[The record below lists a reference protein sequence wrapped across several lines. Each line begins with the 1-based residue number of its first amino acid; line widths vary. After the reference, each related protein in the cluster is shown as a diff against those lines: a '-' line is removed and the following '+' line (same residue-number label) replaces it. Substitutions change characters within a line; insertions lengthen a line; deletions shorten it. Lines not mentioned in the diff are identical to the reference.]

1 MTCFRL
7 LAALGAGLLMM
18 IGLPTSAATPTLT
31 VYTYASFV
39 SDWGPGPLIEPA
51 FEAHCGCDLKF
62 VGVEDGAALLGR
74 LKLEGGRS
82 SADVILGLDTSLV
95 TEAQQTGLLEPHGL
109 NLDTIDFALSWSDP
123 VFIPYDFGYFGF
135 VYDSEKLANPPTSL
149 RALVNQPQGPRI
161 IIQDPRTST
170 PGLGL
175 LLWVRKIFGDN
186 DMSAWAALSPR
197 IVTVTKGW
205 SEAYGLFLKGEAPMV
220 LSYTTSPAYHR
231 HVEQTDQYRV
241 AMFEEGHYQQIEVAA
256 RLAHSAQPEL
266 AKDFLQFLLSDE
278 VQAILPT
285 SNWMLPAVHTEQAL
299 PEAFRD
305 DELPRTSL
313 SFEPS
318 EVSTE
323 RRHWIK
329 RWLTTLAQ

>member
-7 LAALGAGLLMM
+7 LAALGAGLLVM

-95 TEAQQTGLLEPHGL
+95 TEAQQTGLLKPHGL
-109 NLDTIDFALSWSDP
+109 NLDAIDFALSWSDP

-205 SEAYGLFLKGEAPMV
+205 SEAYGLFLEGEAPMV

-241 AMFEEGHYQQIEVAA
+241 AMFEEGHYQQVEVAA

-329 RWLTTLAQ
+329 RWLTTLAR

>member
-74 LKLEGGRS
+74 LKLEGSRS

-95 TEAQQTGLLEPHGL
+95 AEAQQTGLLEPHGL
-109 NLDTIDFALSWSDP
+109 NLDAIDFALSWSDP

-205 SEAYGLFLKGEAPMV
+205 SEAYGLFLEGEAPMV

-241 AMFEEGHYQQIEVAA
+241 AMFEEGHYQQVEVAA

-329 RWLTTLAQ
+329 RWLTTLAR

>member
-7 LAALGAGLLMM
+7 LAALGAGLLTM

-74 LKLEGGRS
+74 LKLEGSRS

-95 TEAQQTGLLEPHGL
+95 TEAQQTGLLETHGL
-109 NLDTIDFALSWSDP
+109 NLGTIDFALSWSDP

-149 RALVNQPQGPRI
+149 RALVNHPQGPRI

-175 LLWVRKIFGDN
+175 LLWVRKIFGDD
-186 DMSAWAALSPR
+186 DMRAWAALSPR

-205 SEAYGLFLKGEAPMV
+205 SEAYGLFLEGEAPMV

-231 HVEQTDQYRV
+231 HVERTDQYRV
-241 AMFEEGHYQQIEVAA
+241 AMFEEGHYQQVEVAA

-266 AKDFLQFLLSDE
+266 AKDFLRFLLSDK

-305 DELPRTSL
+305 NELPKTSL

-318 EVSTE
+318 EVSAE
-323 RRHWIK
+323 RRQWIK

>member
-205 SEAYGLFLKGEAPMV
+205 SEAYGLFLEGEAPMV

-241 AMFEEGHYQQIEVAA
+241 AMFEEGHYQQVEVAA

>member
-7 LAALGAGLLMM
+7 LAALGAGLLTM

-74 LKLEGGRS
+74 LKLEGSRS

-95 TEAQQTGLLEPHGL
+95 TEAQQTGLLKPHGL
-109 NLDTIDFALSWSDP
+109 NLDAIDFALSWSDP

-205 SEAYGLFLKGEAPMV
+205 SEAYGLFLEGEAPMV

-241 AMFEEGHYQQIEVAA
+241 AMFEEGHYQQVEVAA

-329 RWLTTLAQ
+329 RWLTTLAR

>member
-74 LKLEGGRS
+74 LKLEGSRS

-205 SEAYGLFLKGEAPMV
+205 SEAYGLFLEGEAPMV

-329 RWLTTLAQ
+329 RWLTTIAR

>member
-1 MTCFRL
+1 MNYFRV
-7 LAALGAGLLMM
+7 LAALGAGLLTI

-74 LKLEGGRS
+74 LKLEGSRS

-318 EVSTE
+318 EVSSE

-329 RWLTTLAQ
+329 RWLTTLAR

>member
-39 SDWGPGPLIEPA
+39 SDWGPGTLIEPA

-74 LKLEGGRS
+74 LKLEGSRS
-82 SADVILGLDTSLV
+82 SADVNLGLDTSLV
-95 TEAQQTGLLEPHGL
+95 TEAQQTGLLKPHGL
-109 NLDTIDFALSWSDP
+109 NLDAIDFALSWSDP

-205 SEAYGLFLKGEAPMV
+205 SEAYGLFLEGEAPMV

-241 AMFEEGHYQQIEVAA
+241 AMFEEGHYQQVEVAA

>member
-7 LAALGAGLLMM
+7 LAALGAGLLVM

-74 LKLEGGRS
+74 LKLEGSRS

-205 SEAYGLFLKGEAPMV
+205 SEAYGLFLEGEAPMV

-241 AMFEEGHYQQIEVAA
+241 AMFEEGHYQQVEVAA

-329 RWLTTLAQ
+329 RWLTTLAR

>member
-329 RWLTTLAQ
+329 RWLTTLAR

>member
-74 LKLEGGRS
+74 LKLEGSRS

-329 RWLTTLAQ
+329 RWLTTIAR

>member
-7 LAALGAGLLMM
+7 LAALGAGLLVM

-74 LKLEGGRS
+74 LKLEGSRS

-329 RWLTTLAQ
+329 RWLTTLAR

>member
-7 LAALGAGLLMM
+7 LAALGAGLITI

-74 LKLEGGRS
+74 LKLEGSRS

-109 NLDTIDFALSWSDP
+109 NLGAIDFALSWSDP

-149 RALVNQPQGPRI
+149 RALVNHPQGPRI

-186 DMSAWAALSPR
+186 DMSAWATLSPR

-205 SEAYGLFLKGEAPMV
+205 SEAYGLFLEGEAPMV

-231 HVEQTDQYRV
+231 HVERTDQYRV
-241 AMFEEGHYQQIEVAA
+241 AMFEEGHYQQVEVAA

-329 RWLTTLAQ
+329 RWLTTLAR

>member
-74 LKLEGGRS
+74 LKLEGSRS

-95 TEAQQTGLLEPHGL
+95 AEAQQTGLLEPHGL
-109 NLDTIDFALSWSDP
+109 NLDAINFALSWSDP

-241 AMFEEGHYQQIEVAA
+241 AMFEEGHYQQVEVAA

-329 RWLTTLAQ
+329 RWLTTLAR

>member
-74 LKLEGGRS
+74 LKLEGSRS

-205 SEAYGLFLKGEAPMV
+205 SEAYGLFLEGEAPMV

>member
-7 LAALGAGLLMM
+7 LAALGAGLLVM

-95 TEAQQTGLLEPHGL
+95 TEAQQTGLLKPHGL
-109 NLDTIDFALSWSDP
+109 NLDAIDFALSWSDP

-205 SEAYGLFLKGEAPMV
+205 SEAYGLFLEGEAPMV

-329 RWLTTLAQ
+329 RWLTTLAR

>member
-7 LAALGAGLLMM
+7 LAALGAGLLVM

-74 LKLEGGRS
+74 LKLEGSRS

-95 TEAQQTGLLEPHGL
+95 TEAQQTGLLKPHGL
-109 NLDTIDFALSWSDP
+109 NLDAIDFALSWSDP

-205 SEAYGLFLKGEAPMV
+205 SEAYGLFLEGEAPMV

-329 RWLTTLAQ
+329 RWLTTLAR

>member
-1 MTCFRL
+1 MYKRQ
-7 LAALGAGLLMM
+7 
-18 IGLPTSAATPTLT
+18 

-74 LKLEGGRS
+74 LKLEGSRS

>member
-95 TEAQQTGLLEPHGL
+95 TEAQQTGLLKPHGL

-205 SEAYGLFLKGEAPMV
+205 SEAYGLFLEGEAPMV

-241 AMFEEGHYQQIEVAA
+241 AMFEEGHYQQVEVAA

-329 RWLTTLAQ
+329 RWLTTLAR

>member
-74 LKLEGGRS
+74 LKLEGSRS

-109 NLDTIDFALSWSDP
+109 FLDTIDFALSWSDP

-205 SEAYGLFLKGEAPMV
+205 SEAYGLFLEGEAPMV

-329 RWLTTLAQ
+329 RWLTTLAR

>member
-241 AMFEEGHYQQIEVAA
+241 AMFEEGHYQQVEVAA

-329 RWLTTLAQ
+329 RWLTTLAR

>member
-7 LAALGAGLLMM
+7 LAALGAGLLTM

-39 SDWGPGPLIEPA
+39 SDWGPGPLIKPA

-74 LKLEGGRS
+74 LKLEGSRS
-82 SADVILGLDTSLV
+82 SADVILGLDTSLIA
-95 TEAQQTGLLEPHGL
+95 EAQQTGLLEPHGL
-109 NLDTIDFALSWSDP
+109 NLGAIDFALSWSDP

-205 SEAYGLFLKGEAPMV
+205 SEAYGLFLEGEAPMV

-285 SNWMLPAVHTEQAL
+285 SNWMLPAVHTEQVL

-329 RWLTTLAQ
+329 RWLTTLAR

>member
-74 LKLEGGRS
+74 LKLEGSRS

-205 SEAYGLFLKGEAPMV
+205 SEAYGLFLEGEAPMV

-313 SFEPS
+313 SFEPF

-329 RWLTTLAQ
+329 RWLTTLAR

>member
-74 LKLEGGRS
+74 LKLEGSRS

-95 TEAQQTGLLEPHGL
+95 AEAQQTGLLEPHGL
-109 NLDTIDFALSWSDP
+109 NLDAIDFALSWSDP

-205 SEAYGLFLKGEAPMV
+205 SEAYGLFLEGEAPMV

-329 RWLTTLAQ
+329 RWLTTLAR

>member
-74 LKLEGGRS
+74 LKLEGSRS

-241 AMFEEGHYQQIEVAA
+241 AMFEEGHYQQVEVAA

-329 RWLTTLAQ
+329 RWLTTLAR

>member
-74 LKLEGGRS
+74 LKLEGSRS

-95 TEAQQTGLLEPHGL
+95 AEAQQTGLLEPHGL
-109 NLDTIDFALSWSDP
+109 NLDAIDFALSWSDP

-175 LLWVRKIFGDN
+175 LLWVRKIFGEN

-329 RWLTTLAQ
+329 RWLTTLAR

>member
-74 LKLEGGRS
+74 LKLEGSRS
-82 SADVILGLDTSLV
+82 SADVILSLDTSLV

-329 RWLTTLAQ
+329 RWLTTLAR

>member
-74 LKLEGGRS
+74 LKLEGSRS

-95 TEAQQTGLLEPHGL
+95 TEAQQTGLLKPHGL
-109 NLDTIDFALSWSDP
+109 NLDAIDFALSWSDP

-329 RWLTTLAQ
+329 RWLTTLAR

>member
-7 LAALGAGLLMM
+7 LAALGAGLLTM

-74 LKLEGGRS
+74 LKLEGSRS
-82 SADVILGLDTSLV
+82 SADVILGLDTSLA

-109 NLDTIDFALSWSDP
+109 NLGAIDFALSWSDP

-135 VYDSEKLANPPTSL
+135 VYDSKKLANPPTSL

-205 SEAYGLFLKGEAPMV
+205 SEAYGLFLEGEAPMV

-241 AMFEEGHYQQIEVAA
+241 AMFEEGHYQQVEVAA
-256 RLAHSAQPEL
+256 RLAHSVQPEL
-266 AKDFLQFLLSDE
+266 AKDFLRFLLSDE

-305 DELPRTSL
+305 DELPKTSL

-329 RWLTTLAQ
+329 RWLTTLAR

>member
-1 MTCFRL
+1 M
-7 LAALGAGLLMM
+7 
-18 IGLPTSAATPTLT
+18 
-31 VYTYASFV
+31 
-39 SDWGPGPLIEPA
+39 
-51 FEAHCGCDLKF
+51 
-62 VGVEDGAALLGR
+62 
-74 LKLEGGRS
+74 
-82 SADVILGLDTSLV
+82 
-95 TEAQQTGLLEPHGL
+95 
-109 NLDTIDFALSWSDP
+109 
-123 VFIPYDFGYFGF
+123 FIPYDFGYFGF

-197 IVTVTKGW
+197 IVAVTKGW

-329 RWLTTLAQ
+329 RWLTTLAR

>member
-18 IGLPTSAATPTLT
+18 IGLPTGAATPTLT

-74 LKLEGGRS
+74 LKLEGSRS

-205 SEAYGLFLKGEAPMV
+205 SEAYGLFLEGEAPMV

-241 AMFEEGHYQQIEVAA
+241 AMFEEGHYQQVEVAA

-329 RWLTTLAQ
+329 RWLTTLAR

>member
-74 LKLEGGRS
+74 LKLEGSRS

>member
-18 IGLPTSAATPTLT
+18 IGLPTSAATPALT

-74 LKLEGGRS
+74 LKLEGSRS

-95 TEAQQTGLLEPHGL
+95 TEAQQTGLLKPHGL
-109 NLDTIDFALSWSDP
+109 NLDAIDFALSWSDP

-205 SEAYGLFLKGEAPMV
+205 SEAYGLFLEGEAPMV

-329 RWLTTLAQ
+329 RWLTTLAR

>member
-7 LAALGAGLLMM
+7 LAALGAGLLIM

-205 SEAYGLFLKGEAPMV
+205 SEAYGLFLEGEAPMV

-241 AMFEEGHYQQIEVAA
+241 AMFEEGHYQQVEVAA

-329 RWLTTLAQ
+329 RWLTTLAR

>member
-74 LKLEGGRS
+74 LKLEGSRS

-205 SEAYGLFLKGEAPMV
+205 SEAYGLFLEGEAPMV

-305 DELPRTSL
+305 DEVPRTSL

-329 RWLTTLAQ
+329 RWLTTLAR

>member
-7 LAALGAGLLMM
+7 LAALGAGLLIM

-205 SEAYGLFLKGEAPMV
+205 SEAYGLFLEGEAPMV

-329 RWLTTLAQ
+329 RWLTTLAR